1 MDRNLVWNRVS
12 QLPMALSGIV
22 HAETFNGISLSI
34 FTNLISKFQ
43 LRKTAPPLPHGLI

>member
-22 HAETFNGISLSI
+22 HVQTFNGISLSI
-34 FTNLISKFQ
+34 FTNSISKSNCEN
-43 LRKTAPPLPHGLI
+43 PLLPCLTD